1 MSNGPTS
8 VFITVLGLS
17 GTRLAKTDDEKKL
30 LVWILEKD
38 QSKCGIGTVGFAIS
52 EMSWIKENFEC
63 QKTFM
68 LEVVKGVKEKLG
80 WETLDYTPKEEII
93 FPFMDTFSDMIK
105 ELKKED
111 IDENAIEEWEKA
123 CEDYEPLYNGY
134 PVCEKHNVL
143 LTIFGCHVCNDR

>member
-1 MSNGPTS
+1 MSNIIELKNNSNMNIHMSNGTTS

-52 EMSWIKENFEC
+52 EMPWMKENFEN

-80 WETLDYTPKEEII
+80 WENLDYTPNEKII
-93 FPFMDTFSDMIK
+93 FPCISTFSDMVK
-105 ELKKED
+105 ELKKR
-111 IDENAIEEWEKA
+111 I
-123 CEDYEPLYNGY
+123 
-134 PVCEKHNVL
+134 
-143 LTIFGCHVCNDR
+143 

>member
-1 MSNGPTS
+1 
-8 VFITVLGLS
+8 
-17 GTRLAKTDDEKKL
+17 
-30 LVWILEKD
+30 
-38 QSKCGIGTVGFAIS
+38 
-52 EMSWIKENFEC
+52 
-63 QKTFM
+63 M

-80 WETLDYTPKEEII
+80 WETLNYTPNEEII

>member
-1 MSNGPTS
+1 MNIHMSNGTTS

-52 EMSWIKENFEC
+52 EMPWMKENFEN

-80 WETLDYTPKEEII
+80 WENLDYTPNEKII
-93 FPFMDTFSDMIK
+93 FPCISTFSDMVK
-105 ELKKED
+105 ELKKR
-111 IDENAIEEWEKA
+111 I
-123 CEDYEPLYNGY
+123 
-134 PVCEKHNVL
+134 
-143 LTIFGCHVCNDR
+143 

>member
-1 MSNGPTS
+1 MNKVNKLSNIIELKNNSNMNIHMSKGTTS

-30 LVWILEKD
+30 LAWILEKD

-52 EMSWIKENFEC
+52 EMTWVKENFEN

-80 WETLDYTPKEEII
+80 WETLKYIPNEEII
-93 FPFMDTFSDMIK
+93 FSVH
-105 ELKKED
+105 
-111 IDENAIEEWEKA
+111 
-123 CEDYEPLYNGY
+123 GY
-134 PVCEKHNVL
+134 
-143 LTIFGCHVCNDR
+143 FF